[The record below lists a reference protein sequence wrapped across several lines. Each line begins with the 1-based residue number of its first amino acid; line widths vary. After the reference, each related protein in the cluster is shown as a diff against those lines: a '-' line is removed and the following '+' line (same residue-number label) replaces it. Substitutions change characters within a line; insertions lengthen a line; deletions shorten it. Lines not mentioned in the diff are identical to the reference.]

1 MLRTTP
7 RRGTMSVI
15 NTNYLALVS
24 QSHLQKSQS
33 ALGAAIERLSSG
45 LRINSAKDDAAGFA
59 IAERFLSNIRGL
71 SQVARDTS
79 DGVSLAQTAQGAL
92 SATND
97 SLQRMR
103 ELAVQ
108 AGNGTLSS
116 ADRQTLQKEFDQL
129 SGEVDRV
136 AKSTAFNGQK
146 LLDGSFSAATFQVGP
161 SAGDNVT
168 VGGMANTQVDSL
180 GQSAYASAQVAV
192 DAAKKDSLQA
202 DLAAGDVTVT
212 ITGADGKNYT
222 SVMQQD
228 SSLSADEALGKFV
241 ATVNQRSAD
250 TGVTAFLSQDGSS
263 LEYRASVDPGQD
275 PTNVAI
281 AATGSNGFAA
291 SGQAQQTQGLRGI
304 DLSSQAGAWE
314 GLQRIDSAIDTV
326 SRSRATLGAVQ
337 NRFESAI
344 ANISIQN
351 ENAVQSRGRMVD
363 ANFAKEI
370 SNQSRAMILQEMGF
384 AMQAQ
389 ANQSSRWTLALLR

>member
-1 MLRTTP
+1 
-7 RRGTMSVI
+7 MSVI

-33 ALGAAIERLSSG
+33 ALGTAIERLSSG

-59 IAERFLSNIRGL
+59 IAVRFLSNIRGL

-116 ADRQTLQKEFDQL
+116 ADREKLQKEFDQL
-129 SGEVDRV
+129 SGEIDRV

>member
-1 MLRTTP
+1 
-7 RRGTMSVI
+7 MSVI

-116 ADRQTLQKEFDQL
+116 ADREKLQKEFEQL

-202 DLAAGDVTVT
+202 DLAAGDVTLT

-281 AATGSNGFAA
+281 AASGSNGFAA

>member
-1 MLRTTP
+1 
-7 RRGTMSVI
+7 MSVI

-33 ALGAAIERLSSG
+33 ALGTAIERLSSG

-116 ADRQTLQKEFDQL
+116 ADREKLQKEFEQL

-202 DLAAGDVTVT
+202 DLAAGDVTLT

-228 SSLSADEALGKFV
+228 SSLSADEALGKLV

-370 SNQSRAMILQEMGF
+370 SNQTRAMILQEMGV

-389 ANQSSRWTLALLR
+389 ANHSSRWTLALLR

>member
-1 MLRTTP
+1 
-7 RRGTMSVI
+7 MSVI

-33 ALGAAIERLSSG
+33 ALGTAIERLSSG

-116 ADRQTLQKEFDQL
+116 ADREKLQKEFEQL

-202 DLAAGDVTVT
+202 DLAAGDVTLT

-228 SSLSADEALGKFV
+228 SSLSADEALGKLV

-275 PTNVAI
+275 PTNVAV

-370 SNQSRAMILQEMGF
+370 SNQTRAMILQEMGV

>member
-1 MLRTTP
+1 
-7 RRGTMSVI
+7 MSAI

-33 ALGAAIERLSSG
+33 ALGTAIERLSSG
-45 LRINSAKDDAAGFA
+45 LRINGAKDDAAGFA

-108 AGNGTLSS
+108 VGNGTLSS
-116 ADRQTLQKEFDQL
+116 ADREKLQKEFEQL

-202 DLAAGDVTVT
+202 DLAAGDVTLT

-275 PTNVAI
+275 PTNVAV

-370 SNQSRAMILQEMGF
+370 SNQTRSMILQEMGF

>member
-1 MLRTTP
+1 MAMT
-7 RRGTMSVI
+7 I
-15 NTNYLALVS
+15 NTNVASLNA
-24 QSHLQKSQS
+24 QRNTAANS
-33 ALGAAIERLSSG
+33 ASLSTTMQRLSSG
-45 LRINSAKDDAAGFA
+45 LRINSAKDDAAGLA
-59 IAERFLSNIRGL
+59 IADRMNTQVRGMNVAVRNAGDAISMAQVAEGGL
-71 SQVARDTS
+71 STM
-79 DGVSLAQTAQGAL
+79 
-92 SATND
+92 ND
-97 SLQRMR
+97 LLQRMR

-116 ADRQTLQKEFDQL
+116 ADREKLQKEFEQL

-202 DLAAGDVTVT
+202 DLAAGDVTLT

-228 SSLSADEALGKFV
+228 SSLSADEALGKLV

-281 AATGSNGFAA
+281 AASGSNGFAA

>member
-1 MLRTTP
+1 
-7 RRGTMSVI
+7 MSVI

-116 ADRQTLQKEFDQL
+116 ADREKLQKEFEQL

-228 SSLSADEALGKFV
+228 SSLSADEALGKLV

>member
-1 MLRTTP
+1 
-7 RRGTMSVI
+7 MSVI

-33 ALGAAIERLSSG
+33 ALGTAIERLSSG

-116 ADRQTLQKEFDQL
+116 ADREKLQKEFEQL

-202 DLAAGDVTVT
+202 DLAAGDVTLT

-228 SSLSADEALGKFV
+228 SSLSADEALGKLV

-281 AATGSNGFAA
+281 AASGSNGFAA

-337 NRFESAI
+337 NRFVSAI

-370 SNQSRAMILQEMGF
+370 SNQTRSMILQEMGF

>member
-1 MLRTTP
+1 
-7 RRGTMSVI
+7 MSVI

-33 ALGAAIERLSSG
+33 ALGTAIERLSSG

-202 DLAAGDVTVT
+202 DLAAGDVTLT

-275 PTNVAI
+275 PTNVAV

-370 SNQSRAMILQEMGF
+370 SNQTRSMILQEMGF

>member
-1 MLRTTP
+1 
-7 RRGTMSVI
+7 MSVI

-291 SGQAQQTQGLRGI
+291 SGQAQQIQGLRGI

>member
-1 MLRTTP
+1 
-7 RRGTMSVI
+7 MSVI

-33 ALGAAIERLSSG
+33 ALGTAIERLSSG

-116 ADRQTLQKEFDQL
+116 ADREKLQKEFEQL

-202 DLAAGDVTVT
+202 DLAAGDVTLT

-228 SSLSADEALGKFV
+228 SSLSADEALGKLV

-370 SNQSRAMILQEMGF
+370 SNQTRAMILQEMGF

>member
-1 MLRTTP
+1 
-7 RRGTMSVI
+7 MSVI

-33 ALGAAIERLSSG
+33 ALGTAIERLSSG

-202 DLAAGDVTVT
+202 DLAAGDVTLT

-228 SSLSADEALGKFV
+228 SSLSADEALGKLV

-281 AATGSNGFAA
+281 AASGSNGFAA

-370 SNQSRAMILQEMGF
+370 SNQTRSMILQEMGF

>member
-1 MLRTTP
+1 
-7 RRGTMSVI
+7 MSVI

-33 ALGAAIERLSSG
+33 ALGTAIERLSSG

-116 ADRQTLQKEFDQL
+116 ADREKLQKEFDQL

-202 DLAAGDVTVT
+202 DLAAGDVTLT

-370 SNQSRAMILQEMGF
+370 SNQTRSMILQEMGF

>member
-1 MLRTTP
+1 
-7 RRGTMSVI
+7 MSVI

-33 ALGAAIERLSSG
+33 ALGTAIERLSSG

-116 ADRQTLQKEFDQL
+116 ADREKLQKEFEQL

-202 DLAAGDVTVT
+202 DLAAGDVTLT

-228 SSLSADEALGKFV
+228 SSLSADEALGKLV
-241 ATVNQRSAD
+241 ATVNQRSDD
-250 TGVTAFLSQDGSS
+250 TGVTASLSQDGSS

-281 AATGSNGFAA
+281 AASGSNGFAA

-370 SNQSRAMILQEMGF
+370 SNQTRAMILQEMGV

-389 ANQSSRWTLALLR
+389 ANHSSRWTLALLR

>member
-1 MLRTTP
+1 
-7 RRGTMSVI
+7 MSVI

-33 ALGAAIERLSSG
+33 ALGTAIERLSSG

-116 ADRQTLQKEFDQL
+116 ADREKLQKEFEQL

-202 DLAAGDVTVT
+202 DLAAGDVTLT

-228 SSLSADEALGKFV
+228 SSLSADEALGKLV

-370 SNQSRAMILQEMGF
+370 SNQTRSMILQEMGV

-389 ANQSSRWTLALLR
+389 ANHSSRWTLALLR

>member
-1 MLRTTP
+1 
-7 RRGTMSVI
+7 MSVI

-263 LEYRASVDPGQD
+263 LEYRASVDSGQD

-351 ENAVQSRGRMVD
+351 ENTVQSRGRMVD

>member
-1 MLRTTP
+1 
-7 RRGTMSVI
+7 MSVI

-202 DLAAGDVTVT
+202 DLAAGDVTLT

-228 SSLSADEALGKFV
+228 RSPSADEALGKLV

>member
-1 MLRTTP
+1 
-7 RRGTMSVI
+7 MSVI

-33 ALGAAIERLSSG
+33 ALGTAIERLSSG

-116 ADRQTLQKEFDQL
+116 ADRQTLQKEFEQL

-202 DLAAGDVTVT
+202 DLAAGDVTLT

-228 SSLSADEALGKFV
+228 SSLSADEALGKLV

-370 SNQSRAMILQEMGF
+370 SNQTRSMILQEMGF

>member
-1 MLRTTP
+1 MAAT
-7 RRGTMSVI
+7 I
-15 NTNYLALVS
+15 NSNIASLTAQRNLSVS
-24 QSHLQKSQS
+24 QSSLNTS
-33 ALGAAIERLSSG
+33 INRLSSG

-116 ADRQTLQKEFDQL
+116 ADREKLQKEFEQL

-202 DLAAGDVTVT
+202 DLAAGDVTLT

-228 SSLSADEALGKFV
+228 SSLSADEALGKLV

-370 SNQSRAMILQEMGF
+370 SNQTRSMILQEMGF

>member
-1 MLRTTP
+1 
-7 RRGTMSVI
+7 MSVI

-33 ALGAAIERLSSG
+33 ALGTAIERLSSG

-116 ADRQTLQKEFDQL
+116 ADREKLQKEFDQL

-202 DLAAGDVTVT
+202 DLAAGDVTLT

-228 SSLSADEALGKFV
+228 SSLSADEALGKLV

>member
-1 MLRTTP
+1 
-7 RRGTMSVI
+7 MSVI

-33 ALGAAIERLSSG
+33 ALGTAIERLSSG

-116 ADRQTLQKEFDQL
+116 ADREKLQKEFEQL

-202 DLAAGDVTVT
+202 DLAAGDVTLT

-281 AATGSNGFAA
+281 AASGSNGFAA

-326 SRSRATLGAVQ
+326 SRSRATLGTVQ

-370 SNQSRAMILQEMGF
+370 SNQTRSMILQEMGF

>member
-1 MLRTTP
+1 
-7 RRGTMSVI
+7 MSVI

-33 ALGAAIERLSSG
+33 ALGTAIERLSSG

-116 ADRQTLQKEFDQL
+116 ADREKLQKEFEQL

-202 DLAAGDVTVT
+202 DLAAGDVTLT

-228 SSLSADEALGKFV
+228 SSLSADEALGKLV

-281 AATGSNGFAA
+281 AASGSNGFAA

-370 SNQSRAMILQEMGF
+370 SNQTRSMILQEMGV

-389 ANQSSRWTLALLR
+389 ANHSSRWTLALLR

>member
-1 MLRTTP
+1 
-7 RRGTMSVI
+7 MSVI

-33 ALGAAIERLSSG
+33 ALGTAIERLSSG

-129 SGEVDRV
+129 SGEIDRV
-136 AKSTAFNGQK
+136 AKTTAFNGQK

-180 GQSAYASAQVAV
+180 GQSAYASASVAV

-326 SRSRATLGAVQ
+326 SRSRATLGTVQ

-351 ENAVQSRGRMVD
+351 ENAVQSRGRVVD

-370 SNQSRAMILQEMGF
+370 SNQTRSMILQEMGF

>member
-1 MLRTTP
+1 
-7 RRGTMSVI
+7 MSVI

-33 ALGAAIERLSSG
+33 ALGTAIERLSSG

-116 ADRQTLQKEFDQL
+116 ADREKLQKEFEQL

-202 DLAAGDVTVT
+202 DLAAGDVTLT

-228 SSLSADEALGKFV
+228 SSLSADEALGKLV

-275 PTNVAI
+275 PTTVAI

-326 SRSRATLGAVQ
+326 SRSRATLGTVQ

-370 SNQSRAMILQEMGF
+370 SNQTRAMILQEMGV

-389 ANQSSRWTLALLR
+389 ANHSSRWTLALLR

>member
-1 MLRTTP
+1 
-7 RRGTMSVI
+7 MSAI

-33 ALGAAIERLSSG
+33 ALGTAIERLSSG

-116 ADRQTLQKEFDQL
+116 ADREKLQKEFEQL

-228 SSLSADEALGKFV
+228 SSLSADEALGKLV

-281 AATGSNGFAA
+281 AASGSNGFAA

-370 SNQSRAMILQEMGF
+370 SNQTRSMILQEMGF

>member
-1 MLRTTP
+1 
-7 RRGTMSVI
+7 MSVI

-33 ALGAAIERLSSG
+33 ALGTAIERLSSG

-326 SRSRATLGAVQ
+326 SRSRATLGTVQ

-351 ENAVQSRGRMVD
+351 ENAVQSRGRVVD

-370 SNQSRAMILQEMGF
+370 SNQTRSMILQEMGF

>member
-1 MLRTTP
+1 
-7 RRGTMSVI
+7 MSVI

-116 ADRQTLQKEFDQL
+116 ADREKLQKEFEQL

-202 DLAAGDVTVT
+202 DLAAGDVTLT

-228 SSLSADEALGKFV
+228 SSLSADEALGKLV

-281 AATGSNGFAA
+281 AASGSNGFAA

>member
-1 MLRTTP
+1 
-7 RRGTMSVI
+7 MSVI

-33 ALGAAIERLSSG
+33 ALGTAIERLSSG

-202 DLAAGDVTVT
+202 DLAAGDVTLT

-228 SSLSADEALGKFV
+228 SSLSADEALGKLV

-351 ENAVQSRGRMVD
+351 ENAVQSRGRVVD

-370 SNQSRAMILQEMGF
+370 SNQTRAMILQEMGF

>member
-1 MLRTTP
+1 
-7 RRGTMSVI
+7 MSVI

-33 ALGAAIERLSSG
+33 ALGTAIERLSSG

-116 ADRQTLQKEFDQL
+116 ADREKLQKEFDQL

-202 DLAAGDVTVT
+202 DLAAGDVTLT

-228 SSLSADEALGKFV
+228 SSLSADEALGKLV

-291 SGQAQQTQGLRGI
+291 SGQAQQTQGQRGI

-370 SNQSRAMILQEMGF
+370 SNQTRSMILQEMGF

>member
-1 MLRTTP
+1 MP
-7 RRGTMSVI
+7 AI

-33 ALGAAIERLSSG
+33 ALGTAIERLSSG

-116 ADRQTLQKEFDQL
+116 ADREKLQKEFEQL

-202 DLAAGDVTVT
+202 DLAAGDVTLT

-228 SSLSADEALGKFV
+228 SSLSADEALGKLV

-275 PTNVAI
+275 PTNVAV

-326 SRSRATLGAVQ
+326 SRSRATLGTVQ
-337 NRFESAI
+337 NRFESTI

-370 SNQSRAMILQEMGF
+370 SNQTRSMILQEMGF

>member
-1 MLRTTP
+1 
-7 RRGTMSVI
+7 MSVI

-33 ALGAAIERLSSG
+33 ALGTAIERLSSG

-116 ADRQTLQKEFDQL
+116 ADREKLQKEFEQL

-202 DLAAGDVTVT
+202 DLAAGDVTLT

-228 SSLSADEALGKFV
+228 SSLSADEALGKLV

-275 PTNVAI
+275 PTKVAI
-281 AATGSNGFAA
+281 AASGSNGFAA

-337 NRFESAI
+337 NRFAIAI
-344 ANISIQN
+344 ANITIQN

-370 SNQSRAMILQEMGF
+370 SNQTRSMILQEMGF

>member
-1 MLRTTP
+1 
-7 RRGTMSVI
+7 MSVI

-228 SSLSADEALGKFV
+228 SSLSADEALGKLV

-281 AATGSNGFAA
+281 ATTGSNGFAA

-326 SRSRATLGAVQ
+326 SRSRATLGTVQ

>member
-1 MLRTTP
+1 
-7 RRGTMSVI
+7 MSVI

-33 ALGAAIERLSSG
+33 ALGTAIERLSSG

-116 ADRQTLQKEFDQL
+116 ADREKLQKEFDQL

-202 DLAAGDVTVT
+202 DLAAGDVTLT

-326 SRSRATLGAVQ
+326 SRSRATLGTVQ

-370 SNQSRAMILQEMGF
+370 SNQTRSMILQEMGF

>member
-1 MLRTTP
+1 
-7 RRGTMSVI
+7 MSVI

-33 ALGAAIERLSSG
+33 ALGTAIERLSSG

-116 ADRQTLQKEFDQL
+116 ADREKLQKEFEQL

-202 DLAAGDVTVT
+202 DLAAGDVTLT

-228 SSLSADEALGKFV
+228 SSLSADEALGKLV
-241 ATVNQRSAD
+241 ATVNQRSAG

-281 AATGSNGFAA
+281 AASGSNGFAA

-370 SNQSRAMILQEMGF
+370 SNQTRAMILQEMGF

>member
-1 MLRTTP
+1 
-7 RRGTMSVI
+7 MSVI

-33 ALGAAIERLSSG
+33 ALGTAIERLSSG

-116 ADRQTLQKEFDQL
+116 ADREKLQKEFDQL

-202 DLAAGDVTVT
+202 DLAAGDVTLT

-281 AATGSNGFAA
+281 AASGSNGFAA

>member
-1 MLRTTP
+1 
-7 RRGTMSVI
+7 MSVI

-116 ADRQTLQKEFDQL
+116 ADREKLQKEFDQL

-351 ENAVQSRGRMVD
+351 ENTVQSRGRMVD

>member
-1 MLRTTP
+1 
-7 RRGTMSVI
+7 MSVI

-116 ADRQTLQKEFDQL
+116 ADREKLQKEFEQL

-202 DLAAGDVTVT
+202 DLAAGDVTLT

-228 SSLSADEALGKFV
+228 SSLSADEALGKLV

-291 SGQAQQTQGLRGI
+291 SGQAQQTPGLRGI

>member
-1 MLRTTP
+1 
-7 RRGTMSVI
+7 MSVI

-33 ALGAAIERLSSG
+33 ALGTAIERLSSG

-116 ADRQTLQKEFDQL
+116 ADREKLQKEFEQL

-228 SSLSADEALGKFV
+228 SSLSADEALGKLV

-370 SNQSRAMILQEMGF
+370 SNQTRSMILQEMGF